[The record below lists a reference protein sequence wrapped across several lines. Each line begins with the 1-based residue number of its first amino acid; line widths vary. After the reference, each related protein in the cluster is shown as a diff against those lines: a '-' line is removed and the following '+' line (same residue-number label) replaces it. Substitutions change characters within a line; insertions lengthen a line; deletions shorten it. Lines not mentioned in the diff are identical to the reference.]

1 VTSSPQTVLVLG
13 DRGTLPFEALH
24 GEPLYFH
31 GLRALVEAF
40 PVEATVTVDDDHLTR
55 VRAEVHDVGI
65 TARVV
70 TTGMWWEERDL
81 LPADDLLVH
90 DALCPLTTAQ
100 FLRDVRERVDGRPGC
115 SFMSFRPVTDTTKTV
130 VDEQI
135 SGTIDRQ
142 GLAALMSPAVVPAS
156 LLAGAIKTDRMP
168 PLSDFAELA
177 TWLRGLGDL
186 ELVKAPSM
194 ALRVDDASAVNL
206 LECLDEVGRRVRIE
220 PGKPRAAGRPL
231 SGGSGTRTP

>member
-1 VTSSPQTVLVLG
+1 MTSSPQTVLVLG

-24 GEPLYFH
+24 GEPLYLH
-31 GLRALVEAF
+31 GLRALVGAF
-40 PVEATVTVDDDHLTR
+40 PVDATVTVDADHLTR
-55 VRAEVHDVGI
+55 VQNEIADVGI
-65 TARVV
+65 AAGVV
-70 TTGMWWEERDL
+70 TSRTWWEELD
-81 LPADDLLVH
+81 PADDLLVH

-100 FLRDVRERVDGRPGC
+100 FLRDVAERVVERPGC

-130 VDEQI
+130 VDGQI

-156 LLAGAIKTDRMP
+156 VLAHAVSAGRMP

-186 ELVKAPSM
+186 QLVRAPSM
-194 ALRVDDASAVNL
+194 ARRVDDASAVNL
-206 LECLDEVGRRVRIE
+206 LECLDEVGRRVHVE
-220 PGKPRAAGRPL
+220 PGHRA
-231 SGGSGTRTP
+231 T

>member
-1 VTSSPQTVLVLG
+1 LPQTVLVLG

-24 GEPLYFH
+24 GEALYLH

-40 PVEATVTVDDDHLTR
+40 SVEATVIADEDHLTR
-55 VRAEVHDVGI
+55 VLTEVDDVGI
-65 TARVV
+65 GARVV
-70 TTGMWWEERDL
+70 TTSMWWEERDL
-81 LPADDLLVH
+81 LGAHDLLVH

-100 FLRDVRERVDGRPGC
+100 FLRDVRELVVGRPGC

-156 LLAGAIKTDRMP
+156 LLAGAISANRKP

-177 TWLRGLGDL
+177 TWLRALGDL
-186 ELVKAPSM
+186 ELVKAPSL
-194 ALRVDDASAVNL
+194 ACRVDDASAVNL
-206 LECLDEVGRRVRIE
+206 LECMDEVGRRGGVE
-220 PGKPRAAGRPL
+220 PGT
-231 SGGSGTRTP
+231 S

>member
-13 DRGTLPFEALH
+13 DRGSLPFEALH
-24 GEPLYFH
+24 GEPLYLH

-40 PVEATVTVDDDHLTR
+40 PVEATVTVDADLLTR
-55 VRAEVHDVGI
+55 VQTEVDDVGI
-65 TARVV
+65 VARVV
-70 TTGMWWEERDL
+70 TSRAWWEDL
-81 LPADDLLVH
+81 PLRPVDDLIVH

-100 FLRDVRERVDGRPGC
+100 FLRDVAERVVQRPGC

-130 VDEQI
+130 VDGQI

-156 LLAGAIKTDRMP
+156 VLAGAVSADRMP

-186 ELVKAPSM
+186 ELVRAPSM
-194 ALRVDDASAVNL
+194 ARRVDDASAVNL
-206 LECLDEVGRRVRIE
+206 LECLDEVGRRVHVE
-220 PGKPRAAGRPL
+220 PGHRA
-231 SGGSGTRTP
+231 T

>member
-1 VTSSPQTVLVLG
+1 MTSSPQTVLVLG

-24 GEPLYFH
+24 GEPLYLH

-40 PVEATVTVDDDHLTR
+40 PVAATVTVDADHLTR
-55 VRAEVHDVGI
+55 VQNEVDDVGI
-65 TARVV
+65 GARVV
-70 TTGMWWEERDL
+70 TSRTWWEELD
-81 LPADDLLVH
+81 PADHLVVH

-100 FLRDVRERVDGRPGC
+100 FLRDVAERVVERPGC

-130 VDEQI
+130 VDGQI

-156 LLAGAIKTDRMP
+156 VLAPAVSAGRMP

-186 ELVKAPSM
+186 QLVRAPSM
-194 ALRVDDASAVNL
+194 ARRVDDASAVNL
-206 LECLDEVGRRVRIE
+206 LECLDEVGRRVHVE
-220 PGKPRAAGRPL
+220 PGRRA
-231 SGGSGTRTP
+231 T